1 MTRIPHPGKRRG
13 GDDLGVHAAQQHGA
27 VRADESEKQS
37 RPVTRRN
44 SNPNWMF
51 SEATGV
57 PEVLRFPVRVANRAR
72 LLLRAPEVVIAAG

>member
-1 MTRIPHPGKRRG
+1 VTRIPHPGKRRG

-44 SNPNWMF
+44 GNLMWIF

-57 PEVLRFPVRVANRAR
+57 FLQYFASRSGPQIAR
-72 LLLRAPEVVIAAG
+72 GSNCGRRES